1 MTELKIYLY
10 SIILLKQY
18 ADKKFAQISQ
28 LYAESAVKDK
38 ESTRLCRKELNTIQ
52 SFRTCMIKYIS
63 IFNGILNL
71 KPLKYYSPHTGVSIP
86 VYELDG
92 FRFLGEAQLDYEGP
106 TEKIN
111 PDEITSFLSESDC
124 ERLFSICSD
133 YFLNNDINNEMF
145 DLIYQAHID
154 M

>member
-10 SIILLKQY
+10 SIIILKQY

-28 LYAESAVKDK
+28 LDVKSAVIDR
-38 ESTRLCRKELNTIQ
+38 EAIRQAFSTLQSLRTRILNYL
-52 SFRTCMIKYIS
+52 SFLTV
-63 IFNGILNL
+63 ILNL

-92 FRFLGEAQLDYEGP
+92 FQFLGEAQLGYEGP

-133 YFLNNDINNEMF
+133 YFINNDINNEMF
-145 DLIYQAHID
+145 DLIYKAHID